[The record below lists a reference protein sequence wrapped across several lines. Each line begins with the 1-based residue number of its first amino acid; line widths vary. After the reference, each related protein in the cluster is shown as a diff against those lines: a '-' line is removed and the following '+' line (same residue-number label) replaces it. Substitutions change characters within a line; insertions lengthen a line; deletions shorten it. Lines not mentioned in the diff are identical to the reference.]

1 MSFFSSIG
9 SERNSAVSSA
19 ISIVSTSS
27 TLSSVIS
34 EVDESSKTEK
44 ELTKKITA
52 AEIEI
57 ENFSLEPDE
66 SFFDN
71 TTNKTKD

>member
-1 MSFFSSIG
+1 MGFFSSTG

-19 ISIVSTSS
+19 ISVVSTSS

-34 EVDESSKTEK
+34 EVDEGSNTEK
-44 ELTKKITA
+44 ELTEKITE

-66 SFFDN
+66 NFSNN
-71 TTNKTKD
+71 TINKIKD